1 MKKRQARL
9 TRAFVY
15 LCALAVL
22 WWCGPVPELLAQDS
36 VSKNTLR
43 LAVNVLPPGFG
54 SPYRTTA
61 TPSITTTSAL
71 FDGLTRL
78 DHLGNVSPW
87 LAERWEPI
95 SETRWRFY
103 LRKDVV
109 FSNGVPF
116 ESSAVAHVVT
126 YLSEPGAPLE
136 SVRRDMPWLA
146 GAKIID
152 DHTVDIL
159 TKVPVPTFDRYAA
172 TLLMTEPGA
181 FNGMGPEA
189 YALNPVVTG
198 PFLITAWQP
207 NNVRM
212 KANPT
217 TWRPPKLDGLEIIAL
232 PDSTTRVQA
241 VLSERVDVAVAL
253 GPDEAQM
260 IADAGGSF
268 MTFSAG
274 QIANVTFNTLGDTP
288 FKDVRVRRAL
298 NMAVNRDLII
308 EVLVAGSTE
317 PANQP
322 ATKTSFGYNPDL
334 PLFPYDPE
342 RARALLAEAGYPN
355 GFSFKLRTS
364 LAGPGQA
371 SVYQQVASDLRS
383 IGVEMVF
390 DVVPSTLY
398 LSELIR
404 LGEIAEAFTLP
415 IALFPTVDSMRAMSF
430 HSCLWP
436 SPGYCNETIQPVI
449 EQALIEWDQDKAI
462 ELRRQ
467 VMAHY
472 HDQAAVLYL
481 HESPSFVG
489 LSARVRNYG
498 DVFGFVG
505 YDVIELVN

>member
-1 MKKRQARL
+1 MKKKPERL
-9 TRAFVY
+9 TPR
-15 LCALAVL
+15 LILICGLAGL
-22 WWCGPVPELLAQDS
+22 WWCAPITESCAQNPVS
-36 VSKNTLR
+36 NNTLR

-54 SPYRTTA
+54 SAYRTTA

-116 ESSAVAHVVT
+116 DSSAVVHVVT
-126 YLSEPGAPLE
+126 YLTEKGSPLE

-146 GAKIID
+146 GAESMD

-181 FNGMGPEA
+181 FKDLGPEA
-189 YALNPVVTG
+189 YALNPIVTG
-198 PFLITAWQP
+198 PFTISAWQP
-207 NNVRM
+207 NSVRM
-212 KANPT
+212 EANPT
-217 TWRPPKLDGLEIIAL
+217 TWRPPKLDGAEIIAL

-241 VLSERVDVAVAL
+241 VLSGRVDVAVAL
-253 GPDEAQM
+253 GPDEAKM
-260 IADAGGSF
+260 IEAAGGSF
-268 MTFSAG
+268 VTFSSG

-334 PLFPYDPE
+334 PLFPYDPD

-383 IGVEMVF
+383 IGVEMIF

-505 YDVIELVN
+505 YDVIELVD

>member
-1 MKKRQARL
+1 MKTKPERL
-9 TRAFVY
+9 PLRLAHLSVIA
-15 LCALAVL
+15 ALWA
-22 WWCGPVPELLAQDS
+22 CGPVTDSLAQS
-36 VSKNTLR
+36 PTSNNTLR

-95 SETRWRFY
+95 SQTRWRFY

-116 ESSAVAHVVT
+116 DSSAVVHVIG
-126 YLSEPGAPLE
+126 YLTEKGSPLE

-146 GAKIID
+146 GTEIID
-152 DHTVDIL
+152 EHTVDIL

-172 TLLMTEPGA
+172 TLLMSEPGA
-181 FNGMGPEA
+181 FTDLGPEK
-189 YALNPVVTG
+189 YALNPIVTG
-198 PFLITAWQP
+198 PFLISAWQP
-207 NNVRM
+207 NSVHMEVNS
-212 KANPT
+212 T
-217 TWRPPKLDGLEIIAL
+217 TWRPPKLAGVEIIAL

-241 VLSERVDVAVAL
+241 VLSDRVDVAVAL
-253 GPDEAQM
+253 GPDDAKM
-260 IADAGGSF
+260 IAAAGGSF
-268 MTFSAG
+268 VTFSSG
-274 QIANVTFNTLGDTP
+274 QIANVTFNTLGDAP

-308 EVLVAGSTE
+308 DVLMAGSTE

-364 LAGPGQA
+364 LSGPGQA
-371 SVYQQVASDLRS
+371 SVYQQVAGDLRS

-390 DVVPSTLY
+390 DVVPPTLY

-404 LGEIAEAFTLP
+404 LGDIADAFTLP
-415 IALFPTVDSMRAMSF
+415 IALFPTMDSMRAMSF

-462 ELRRQ
+462 ELRQQ

-505 YDVIELVN
+505 YDVIELVD